1 MESLSGSATA
11 AISLPVMM
19 GEMPSSFSATSKANW
34 LFFSTFC
41 SSKESKSLRSTTRR
55 SRSSRADCPQTRTL
69 CLCHCHFPVPA
80 VPGAGRHPWVR
91 EQVGFSRPLSSLLA
105 KKTHNTFA
113 EITGELASEMN
124 GEGWRERDCLH
135 LPGTPTSYYNVS
147 SGRELC

>member
-41 SSKESKSLRSTTRR
+41 SSKESKSLRSMTRR

-69 CLCHCHFPVPA
+69 CLAPLPFPSPRG
-80 VPGAGRHPWVR
+80 PGSRAASLDQRAGRL
-91 EQVGFSRPLSSLLA
+91 SSTLSSLLA
-105 KKTHNTFA
+105 KKTHNTIG
-113 EITGELASEMN
+113 EITGELPSEMN
-124 GEGWRERDCLH
+124 WEGVGGGSGGETVCICQEHRL
-135 LPGTPTSYYNVS
+135 LTIM
-147 SGRELC
+147 